1 LKILN
6 SQYCHTYVP
15 LFCESIETV
24 LKGMNR
30 EPSIFLLKIATEE
43 KRQIKKSRSTHP
55 GRAFS
60 R

>member
-1 LKILN
+1 
-6 SQYCHTYVP
+6 
-15 LFCESIETV
+15 
-24 LKGMNR
+24 MNR